1 METNKAQ
8 HWHIYT
14 GELICPCAFGPHKG
28 QKHMIIVAMIDKR
41 WPMLPWYGLVTS
53 PCWIPPSCYQ
63 YQPFHLRRWLDPVR
77 IPEYWKEFPF
87 SHPDKKNTDNPLA
100 GQKNHLEK
108 PNAWKVWSL
117 KGPLSCSK
125 SKKAKGWVWHLSY
138 WTSDFR
144 LFIFDI
150 KHLNLTQ
157 PILEKKFTRSLK

>member
-1 METNKAQ
+1 
-8 HWHIYT
+8 
-14 GELICPCAFGPHKG
+14 
-28 QKHMIIVAMIDKR
+28 MIILAMKDKR

-63 YQPFHLRRWLDPVR
+63 SQPVHLWRWLDPVR

-87 SHPDKKNTDNPLA
+87 SHPNKNWKFLAICLWALA

-157 PILEKKFTRSLK
+157 PNLEKKTKQRMNNSLERNGEIEAPWFWEKYFSL